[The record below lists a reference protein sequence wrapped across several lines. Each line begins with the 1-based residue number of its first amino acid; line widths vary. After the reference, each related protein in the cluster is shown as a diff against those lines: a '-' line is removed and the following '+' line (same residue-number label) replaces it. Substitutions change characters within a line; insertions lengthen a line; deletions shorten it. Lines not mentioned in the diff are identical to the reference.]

1 MDYKNIK
8 ILAIDDNRDNL
19 FTIKALIKEAFP
31 DASIE
36 MATDGNAGLA
46 MAYEQDPDVILLD
59 ILMPIIDGFE
69 VCKQLKENDLSKDI
83 PVIFITALKGDRDSK
98 VKALEVGAEA
108 FLAKPIDE
116 IELIAQIRAMVKI
129 KKNNIQ
135 KRTEKIELSKLVDE
149 QTVQLKATNMAMLNL
164 LEDLKAENEARKK
177 SEEIQKLHSSRLEFA
192 MSTANMAWWEMDILN
207 GLVKFDNRKAEMLGY
222 TAEKFNH
229 YTDFT
234 ALLHPDD
241 FEKCMNAMR
250 NHLNGSVEKY
260 EVEYRIK
267 IKDGTYKWLLDIGT
281 VNKRDAAGVP
291 LYITGLVIDINDSKN
306 AEDKIRQKDIEFQKL
321 SKNMPDFIYQFT
333 RRVDGT
339 YCVPIATAG
348 IKNVFGLNLED
359 VMNDFSPIAERIHP
373 DDIANVFHEIES
385 SANNLTA
392 FLCEYRVQIPNK
404 PIKWILAK
412 SSPEKLPDGS
422 ITWYG
427 YVADITE
434 SKKVALKLLQLTQAI
449 EQSPVSIFITDQK
462 GNIEYVNQKFTKIT
476 GYDLEEIIGKNP
488 RVIKSGNTS
497 LEIYEQLW
505 DSILDGKEW
514 NGVLQ
519 NKKKNGELFW
529 ESIKISSIKDKNGV
543 ITNFLA
549 IKEDITERKIVD
561 DKFKKIAWQQSHEI
575 RGPLSTILGIIAAMN
590 FKITLEEKLELLGK
604 LDEVSKKLDKAIHA
618 IVNETVPGNI

>member
-19 FTIKALIKEAFP
+19 FTIKALIKETFP
-31 DASIE
+31 EASIE
-36 MATDGNAGLA
+36 MATDGNEGLA

-135 KRTEKIELSKLVDE
+135 KRTEKIELSLLVDE

-177 SEEIQKLHSSRLEFA
+177 SEEIQQLHSSRLEFA
-192 MSTANMAWWEMDILN
+192 MYTANMAWWEMDILN

-222 TAEKFNH
+222 TPEKFNH

-260 EVEYRIK
+260 EVDYRIK

-339 YCVPIATAG
+339 YHVPIATAG

-373 DDIANVFHEIES
+373 DDIANVFHKIEN

-404 PIKWILAK
+404 PIKWLLSK
-412 SSPEKLPDGS
+412 STPEKLPDGS

-488 RVIKSGNTS
+488 RIIKSGNTS
-497 LEIYEQLW
+497 LKIYEQLW

-519 NKKKNGELFW
+519 NKKKNGEFFW

-561 DKFKKIAWQQSHEI
+561 DKLKKIAWQQSHEV
-575 RGPLSTILGIIAAMN
+575 RGPLSSILGIISAMN

-618 IVNETVPGNI
+618 IVNETIPSNI